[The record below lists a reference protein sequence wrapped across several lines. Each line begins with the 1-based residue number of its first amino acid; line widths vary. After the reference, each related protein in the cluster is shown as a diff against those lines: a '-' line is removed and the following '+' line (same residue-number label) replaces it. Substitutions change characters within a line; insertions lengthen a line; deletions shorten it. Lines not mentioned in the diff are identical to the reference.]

1 MRRKIYRSMLLTVL
15 LAALCIGLLLMLSL
29 YQLFTGQLRNSL
41 SSELKFMAA
50 AVNQAREPQ
59 VLFEAFD
66 GSSTRLTWIDAD
78 GNVRYDSDANA
89 SRMENHLDRPEIQE
103 ALKDG
108 FGSSSRF
115 STTLGKETLYF
126 AARLEDGGILR
137 MSSAQTS
144 VVGLILQMLQIF
156 IMVALAVVILSM
168 VLSHRIT
175 DSIIRPLNHL
185 NLDDPVDNAVYEELT
200 PLLSSLAAKNR
211 QIARQMRELQKRQ
224 TEFAAITENMSEG
237 LVLMNAQG
245 GVLSMNRSAAHL
257 FNAGDR
263 AFSGE
268 YVLSLCRNLDLS
280 RAINAAIEG
289 HANTQVME
297 LNGRHYELIATPV
310 RAGSDLT
317 TGIVLLIPDITDRYD
332 AEKTRR
338 EFTANVSHEL
348 KTPLTTI
355 LGYTELLLSGMA
367 PAEESM
373 NFAALIHTAAK
384 QLLQL
389 IEDTIH
395 LSHLDESD
403 GQKPEFES
411 VSLLETARNVCQHL
425 QLPADQ
431 KKVTLYVE
439 GDNATVNGVPRMLE
453 EAIYNLADN
462 AIKYNKEGGSV
473 TLCVEQTADGP
484 LLRVIDTGIGIA
496 PEHHEKIF
504 ERFYRVDKSHSRE
517 TGGTGLGL
525 AIVKHVAQIHGAR
538 LKVISTPGKG
548 TEIAMLFPSS
558 VQRVS

>member
-1 MRRKIYRSMLLTVL
+1 
-15 LAALCIGLLLMLSL
+15 
-29 YQLFTGQLRNSL
+29 
-41 SSELKFMAA
+41 
-50 AVNQAREPQ
+50 
-59 VLFEAFD
+59 
-66 GSSTRLTWIDAD
+66 
-78 GNVRYDSDANA
+78 
-89 SRMENHLDRPEIQE
+89 
-103 ALKDG
+103 
-108 FGSSSRF
+108 
-115 STTLGKETLYF
+115 
-126 AARLEDGGILR
+126 
-137 MSSAQTS
+137 
-144 VVGLILQMLQIF
+144 
-156 IMVALAVVILSM
+156 
-168 VLSHRIT
+168 
-175 DSIIRPLNHL
+175 
-185 NLDDPVDNAVYEELT
+185 
-200 PLLSSLAAKNR
+200 
-211 QIARQMRELQKRQ
+211 MRE
-224 TEFAAITENMSEG
+224 TGPFP
-237 LVLMNAQG
+237 
-245 GVLSMNRSAAHL
+245 
-257 FNAGDR
+257 
-263 AFSGE
+263 GE
-268 YVLSLCRNLDLS
+268 YVLSLCRNLELS
-280 RAINAAIEG
+280 RAVNAAIEG

-310 RAGSDLT
+310 RSGSDLT

-367 PAEESM
+367 PAEEAM

-395 LSHLDESD
+395 LSHLDESG

-411 VSLLETARNVCQHL
+411 VSLLETARNVCQRL

-431 KKVTLYVE
+431 KKVTLHAE
-439 GDNATVNGVPRMLE
+439 GDNAAVNGVPRMLE

-473 TLCVEQTADGP
+473 TLCVEQGADGP
-484 LLRVIDTGIGIA
+484 ILRVVDTGIGIA

-538 LKVISTPGKG
+538 LKVISAPGQG
-548 TEIAMLFPSS
+548 TEIAMLFPPS